1 MLNRNLNYFARFVGD
16 IDFTKGPWKAA
27 TLKVSTGDGWAV
39 ESPAMTFGWVV
50 NEATGVGKE
59 SVTIPGLE
67 DGDYDVYLYRTWA
80 GNYLSAIPAAST
92 GGALTVSIPDLMNA
106 QNLHE
111 DVAFKL
117 VKRGMPIAP
126 PRSERP

>member
-1 MLNRNLNYFARFVGD
+1 LNYFARFVGD
-16 IDFTKGPWKAA
+16 IDFTKGAWKAV

-50 NEATGVGKE
+50 NPMTGVGKE
-59 SVTIPGLE
+59 TFTIPGLE
-67 DGDYDVYLYRTWA
+67 NGDYDIYLYSTW
-80 GNYLSAIPAAST
+80 GGSYLPAIAATSA
-92 GGALTVSIPDLMNA
+92 GGALTMNIPDLTGN

-117 VKRGMPIAP
+117 VKKGAPITAPRG
-126 PRSERP
+126 SDRP